1 MVCSCNLYPKRT
13 NHEIEKRSVDPS
25 NQQNRIKS
33 KETKI
38 ESIQTRLCVAVRS
51 AFLTVWCAIKHWHHL
66 FSNILAQFHSTSAIS
81 NELKPNWKKIGQ
93 TELSITLL
101 DSFFLFWKENELT
114 DYVITTK
121 IVSFQRFHSLSFNAI
136 AHHSIW
142 KRFWSPNWN
151 NHDFR

>member
-101 DSFFLFWKENELT
+101 DSFFVLKGKRINWLCNYDENRFFPTFSLALF
-114 DYVITTK
+114 
-121 IVSFQRFHSLSFNAI
+121 
-136 AHHSIW
+136 
-142 KRFWSPNWN
+142 
-151 NHDFR
+151 